1 MQWKTR
7 ERDDECVLG
16 SRFWMNTLL
25 KADVGYS
32 AGTYWTCSM
41 CQLQL
46 KLKCGSKPE
55 LCAAAAL
62 WGWKIFLHFSSILFW
77 VWVTRSLFTEQP
89 NETELDQTG
98 HPADADAH

>member
-32 AGTYWTCSM
+32 AGTYWT
-41 CQLQL
+41 
-46 KLKCGSKPE
+46 CGSKPE